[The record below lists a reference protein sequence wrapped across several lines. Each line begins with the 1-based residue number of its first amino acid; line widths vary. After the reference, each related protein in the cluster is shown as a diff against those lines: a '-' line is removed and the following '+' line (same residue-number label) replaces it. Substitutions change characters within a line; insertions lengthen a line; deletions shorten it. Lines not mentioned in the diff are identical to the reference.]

1 MEQCMLK
8 KDEFIRFILEGQAVS
23 EKTEKKSHQHEVA
36 AGDLM
41 DFGFEVPDSAAS
53 PQGETDTSFAQ
64 RLLEASA
71 FGKPDYVQTTNLIRS
86 TDSVA
91 RHLPQRAAYWPKT
104 PSRPYQTLLFEADLR
119 HRDLLAI
126 PAFKSR
132 KVRHLDMVE
141 DALARMVSEALDGF
155 QRGGDGVTADVRK
168 GRKDETLCIV
178 SIKDERELEPVR
190 LVCFGTVN
198 AKSGGL
204 ETFHLT
210 ERTRLWEPQMA
221 KDHLGLLYERQFKK
235 LGSVTWQEA
244 FTTSEE
250 RKQAEKLLEVCSK
263 TSPQKKEIEEHVI
276 TLLDTIAKG
285 FGLRCKAGQ
294 SRRLQAFEL
303 PSDHDIGIDPEE
315 MAQKHG
321 GKNPFGGVTLRDEKS
336 RLLGYIV
343 YPLKKKEDAAE
354 LRSFLERNNRFHNV
368 LVVFPDGEETTLEL
382 WQGTEQLTG
391 KLRKGQGFRDAAEVV
406 SLLSRFF
413 VVSKAKVRNP
423 KELAEELAYRARY
436 LRRLALRELEAEKDD
451 GPLRSLY
458 KNFKQ
463 TLIHDQQEGEFA
475 DAFAQ
480 TLTYS
485 LLTARWIGNDRLAET
500 SERFTRQNAIKYLP
514 PTGHFLGE
522 LFKTVLSV
530 KLDEQRGRLLW
541 LVDDI
546 ADLLDRVDVTFVFG
560 LGDKDSD
567 QATDPVIH
575 FYEPFLAAYD
585 SELRSKRGVF
595 YTPQPVVS
603 YIVRSVHELLQTEF
617 GLADGLAD
625 TTTWGEMLQ
634 KHPNL
639 KLPPLTD
646 EPGEKRTISPDE
658 PFVQILDPATGTATF
673 LVEVIEVIHCTL
685 SAKWQQQ
692 GFDDAQLHAAWN
704 DYVPQRLLPRL
715 HGFELM
721 MAPYAVAHMKIG
733 LKLAETG
740 YRFGATERARIY
752 LTNALEPWV
761 KQLPLIGFNALA
773 NEAVAV
779 NDIKRSKRFTVVI
792 GNPPYSNFGQL
803 NRNPFILGLLAD
815 YKRGLNE
822 RKINLD
828 DDFIKFVRFAQWCV
842 STTQL
847 GVFGFITNNIYL
859 DGATHRQMRRCL
871 TETYGK
877 LRVIDLHG
885 DGRKQQKGLGGIQ
898 DENVF
903 DIIQGV
909 AISLFTKS
917 PGAQTPATLIE
928 TKDIIGPRSSLT
940 AGKYEWLIGHSAST
954 TDWAKVKIS
963 LPNHFFVKKELAF
976 GEEYLSAPSINE
988 VLSIMWSG
996 IQTKRD
1002 SLTVEWSAEDAWEKV
1017 SRIVRMKPSE
1027 LLHAFELPEDGRD
1040 WKADLAIQDLKQ
1052 SGPDKKHIV
1061 EFAYRPLDTRFIY
1074 YTGNSKG
1081 WIAYPRNEAS
1091 GHLLNTPNVALIVKR
1106 SRMINVDYFCHI
1118 CVVDNP
1124 PDINYLADQTYF
1136 MPLYSAVDANDSLFG
1151 KTKQKPE
1158 ADETRFHNVSPKV
1171 VGQLCDALNI
1181 PFVEDGSGELN
1192 GTFGPMDIFHY
1203 AYAVFHSPGY
1213 RNRYAEFLK
1222 IDFPRL
1228 PLTGSLK
1235 LFRALSKLG
1244 GELTALHL
1252 LESQKLGQLPAS
1264 YIGTNNPEIVRI
1276 GWSDNTVWLDAPAA
1290 KKGQPQR
1297 PGSTGFREV
1306 PEAVWNFHIGGYQ
1319 VCHKWLKDR
1328 KGRILSDDDI
1338 FHYQK
1343 IIVALSETIRLMAEI
1358 DKVIDEHGGWPGA
1371 FAIGK
1376 GGTA

>member
-23 EKTEKKSHQHEVA
+23 EKTEKNSNQNEVA
-36 AGDLM
+36 AGGLM
-41 DFGFEVPDSAAS
+41 DFGFDVPDSAAA

-86 TDSVA
+86 SDSVA

-104 PSRPYQTLLFEADLR
+104 PSRPYQTLLFEADLS

-126 PAFKSR
+126 PAFRSR

-263 TSPQKKEIEEHVI
+263 IAPQKKEIEEHVI

-436 LRRLALRELEAEKDD
+436 LRRLALWELEAEKND

-463 TLIHDQQEGEFA
+463 MLIHDQQEGEFA

-485 LLTARWIGNDRLAET
+485 LLTARWIGNDRLVET
-500 SERFTRQNAIKYLP
+500 GERFTRRNAIKYLP

-530 KLDEQRGRLLW
+530 KLDDQRGRLLW

-546 ADLLDRVDVTFVFG
+546 ADLLDRADVTYVFG

-634 KHPNL
+634 KYPDL

-646 EPGEKRTISPDE
+646 EPNEKRIISPDE

-673 LVEVIEVIHCTL
+673 LVEVIDVIHRTL
-685 SAKWQQQ
+685 AAKWQKQ
-692 GFDDAQLHAAWN
+692 GFNDAQQRTAWN
-704 DYVPQRLLPRL
+704 DYVPQHLLTRL

-740 YRFGATERARIY
+740 YSFGAEERARIF

-773 NEAVAV
+773 NEAIAV
-779 NDIKRSKRFTVVI
+779 NEIKRSKRFTVVI
-792 GNPPYSNFGQL
+792 GNPPYSNYGQL
-803 NRNPFILGLLAD
+803 NTNPWIVGLLD
-815 YKRGLNE
+815 EYKQGLGE
-822 RKINLD
+822 RKLNLD
-828 DDFIKFVRFAQWCV
+828 DDFIKFVKMGQWTV
-842 STTQL
+842 AKAGAGFL
-847 GVFGFITNNIYL
+847 GMITNHTYL
-859 DGATHRQMRRCL
+859 EGVTHRQMRLSLLSTFNRNAFL
-871 TETYGK
+871 
-877 LRVIDLHG
+877 DLHG
-885 DGRKQQKGLGGIQ
+885 NTRKAETCSGVAK

-903 DIIQGV
+903 DIQQGV
-909 AISLFTKS
+909 AISLLGRCPKTEETGRTKHSHVWGGKEAKYRLLANESVLSTSFIPIQPS
-917 PGAQTPATLIE
+917 PPYFFFAQIDLSGEDEYKAAPSVVNVFSAYGCGFATSRDAFVTDFDQELLSRRIKSYFDTDGNEDELSEKFRIRTYRAFSVADYRRQHRFDPSRIVRFYYRPFDDQWVYYDQNIVQEWQRKIMQHLGHRDSLALI
-928 TKDIIGPRSSLT
+928 T
-940 AGKYEWLIGHSAST
+940 ARLIKGES
-954 TDWAKVKIS
+954 
-963 LPNHFFVKKELAF
+963 PNHFFASRRMVEKISLSNKTSNNAFTFPLYLYSEDSMQSTLNLNKRRAANLSTIFLAQ
-976 GEEYLSAPSINE
+976 L
-988 VLSIMWSG
+988 
-996 IQTKRD
+996 
-1002 SLTVEWSAEDAWEKV
+1002 AERLGLEQAK
-1017 SRIVRMKPSE
+1017 
-1027 LLHAFELPEDGRD
+1027 EDGFP
-1040 WKADLAIQDLKQ
+1040 AGL
-1052 SGPDKKHIV
+1052 
-1061 EFAYRPLDTRFIY
+1061 
-1074 YTGNSKG
+1074 
-1081 WIAYPRNEAS
+1081 
-1091 GHLLNTPNVALIVKR
+1091 TP
-1106 SRMINVDYFCHI
+1106 
-1118 CVVDNP
+1118 
-1124 PDINYLADQTYF
+1124 
-1136 MPLYSAVDANDSLFG
+1136 
-1151 KTKQKPE
+1151 E
-1158 ADETRFHNVSPKV
+1158 
-1171 VGQLCDALNI
+1171 
-1181 PFVEDGSGELN
+1181 
-1192 GTFGPMDIFHY
+1192 DIFHY

-1213 RNRYAEFLK
+1213 RSRYAEFLK

-1228 PLTGSLK
+1228 PLTGNLE
-1235 LFRALSKLG
+1235 LFHALARLG

-1252 LESQKLGQLPAS
+1252 LESPKLDQPITEF
-1264 YIGTNNPEIVRI
+1264 IGGHNPEVGRVA
-1276 GWSDNTVWLDAPAA
+1276 WANNAVWIDAPVC
-1290 KKGQPQR
+1290 KKGACQQ
-1297 PGSTGFREV
+1297 PGSSGFRGV

-1328 KGRILSDDDI
+1328 KGRILSGEYI
-1338 FHYQK
+1338 VHYQK

-1358 DKVIDEHGGWPGA
+1358 DKVIDDHGGWPGA
-1371 FAIGK
+1371 FATGK
-1376 GGTA
+1376 GGAA